1 MPKLVLRGLV
11 GMLVVAGIAAAVWYG
26 FFQEGSSENGNLLRL
41 YGNVDIR
48 QVELA
53 FNGSERIADIRV
65 EEGQSVKKGD
75 LLAVLETERLESAVA
90 RAEAQMA
97 AQQDVV
103 AKLEAG
109 TRIEEIRRARAQVA
123 VAKTRASD
131 AQRTWQRLEPLAQKS
146 LASRERADEA
156 RARAESAAAQ
166 LEASRQELELA
177 LAGPRKED
185 IAAARSRLRALE
197 AELALAKRNLADA
210 DLVAPSH
217 GVIRN
222 RILQPGDMAF
232 PQRPVLTL
240 ALTDPVWVRTYIPAP
255 QLGKIF
261 PGMEAHIRTDS
272 YPEKRYR
279 GWIGYISPTA
289 EFTPKAVET
298 PELRTRLVYQVR
310 VYACNPQNELRL
322 GMPATVEIPL
332 DQSRSDAK
340 PLSAVCGEEG

>member
-1 MPKLVLRGLV
+1 MPKFVLRGLA
-11 GMLVVAGIAAAVWYG
+11 GLLVAGGIAAAVWYG
-26 FFQEGSSENGNLLRL
+26 FFQKESNRNENLLTL

-53 FNGSERIADIRV
+53 FNGSERIRKIQV
-65 EEGQSVKKGD
+65 EEGQAVKKD
-75 LLAVLETERLESAVA
+75 QTLAVLETDRLESSVA

-97 AQQDVV
+97 AQRDVV

-123 VAKTRASD
+123 VARTRAED
-131 AQRTWQRLEPLAQKS
+131 ARRTWQRLAPLAEKS

-156 RARAESAAAQ
+156 KARAESAAAQ
-166 LEASRQELELA
+166 LEAARQELELA

-185 IAAARSRLRALE
+185 IAAARSRLKALE
-197 AELALAKRNLADA
+197 AELALARRNLADA
-210 DLVAPSH
+210 NLIAPSD
-217 GVIRN
+217 GIIRN

-240 ALTDPVWVRTYIPAP
+240 ALTNPVWVRTYIPEP

-261 PGMEAHIRTDS
+261 PGMRADIHTDS
-272 YPEKRYR
+272 YPDRRYR

-310 VYACNPQNELRL
+310 VYACNPRNELRL
-322 GMPATVEIPL
+322 GMPVTVKIPL
-332 DQSRSDAK
+332 DQSRSDAN
-340 PLSAVCGEEG
+340 PVNAPCGEDG

>member
-1 MPKLVLRGLV
+1 MPKFVLRGLA
-11 GMLVVAGIAAAVWYG
+11 GLLVAGGIAAAAWFG
-26 FFQEGSSENGNLLRL
+26 FFQPESDENGNRLTL

-53 FNGSERIADIRV
+53 FNGSERIAEIYV
-65 EEGQSVKKGD
+65 EEGQTAKKGD
-75 LLAVLETERLESAVA
+75 LLAVLETDRLESAVA
-90 RAEAQMA
+90 KAEAEMA
-97 AQQDVV
+97 AQRDVV

-109 TRIEEIRRARAQVA
+109 TRIEEIRRARARVA
-123 VAKTRASD
+123 VARTRAED
-131 AQRTWQRLEPLAQKS
+131 ARRTWQRLEPLAEKS

-156 RARAESAAAQ
+156 EARAHGADAQ
-166 LEASRQELELA
+166 LEAARQELALA

-185 IAAARSRLRALE
+185 IAAARSQLE
-197 AELALAKRNLADA
+197 ARQAALALAKRNLADA
-210 DLVAPSH
+210 SLTAPSD
-217 GVIRN
+217 GIIRN

-240 ALTDPVWVRTYIPAP
+240 ALTHPVWVRTYIPEP

-261 PGMEAHIRTDS
+261 PGMRAKIRTDS
-272 YPEKRYR
+272 YPQKSYR

-310 VYACNPQNELRL
+310 VYACNPENELRL
-322 GMPATVEIPL
+322 GMPVTVEIPL
-332 DQSRSDAK
+332 DQSRSDAQRLK
-340 PLSAVCGEEG
+340 SPCGEDG